1 MYKEIREKVFV
12 LSQGLNVMSPCFLP
26 YISCYINF
34 ENLALNEVDLLGT
47 DQRCKV
53 VLTNGLL
60 QSFHLVKLSTYRN
73 VFVKITRYL

>member
-12 LSQGLNVMSPCFLP
+12 LSQGLNVISRCFLL